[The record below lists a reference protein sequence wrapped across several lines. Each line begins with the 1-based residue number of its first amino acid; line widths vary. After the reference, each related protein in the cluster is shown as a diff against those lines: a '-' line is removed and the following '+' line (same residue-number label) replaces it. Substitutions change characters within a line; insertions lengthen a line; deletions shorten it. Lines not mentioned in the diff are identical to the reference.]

1 MRYQM
6 LTNRTRLRP
15 GSMLFVAWATRY
27 GPPSTLRVG
36 QALAARESAD
46 TGDTG

>member
-15 GSMLFVAWATRY
+15 GSMLFVAWATRC
-27 GPPSTLRVG
+27 GPPAMLSVG
-36 QALAARESAD
+36 QAFAARES
-46 TGDTG
+46 GDTGHSE